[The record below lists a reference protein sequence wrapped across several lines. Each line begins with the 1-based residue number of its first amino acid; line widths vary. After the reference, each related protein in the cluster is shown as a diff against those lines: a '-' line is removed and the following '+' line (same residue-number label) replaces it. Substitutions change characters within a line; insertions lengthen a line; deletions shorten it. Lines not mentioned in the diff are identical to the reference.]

1 MTAGRTIRE
10 AGAADLPALAALERE
25 SFSEPWS
32 AAELGSWVGLP
43 ERALVLALEDD
54 AGIAAYALFLLL
66 PGEEAE
72 LLRVA
77 VAARARRRGLAARLL
92 LEALARLGAGGR
104 GVCFL
109 EVRPANE
116 AAIALYRR
124 LGFVAGGLR
133 RGYYSDG
140 SDALVF
146 RRESAPAGG

>member
-1 MTAGRTIRE
+1 MTNARTIRD

-32 AAELGSWVGLP
+32 VAELASWVELP
-43 ERALVLALEDD
+43 ERALVLALEDQ

-77 VAARARRRGLAARLL
+77 VGARARRQGLAARLL
-92 LEALARLGAGGR
+92 TEAFALLAAGGR
-104 GVCFL
+104 GVCLL
-109 EVRPANE
+109 EVRPGNE

-124 LGFVAGGLR
+124 LGFVASGLR

-140 SDALVF
+140 SDALIF